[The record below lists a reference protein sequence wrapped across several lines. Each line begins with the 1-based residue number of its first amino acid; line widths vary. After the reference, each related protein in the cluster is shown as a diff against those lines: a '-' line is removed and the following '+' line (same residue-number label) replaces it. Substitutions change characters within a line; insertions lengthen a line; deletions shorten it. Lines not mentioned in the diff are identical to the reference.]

1 LKNSA
6 NSDNIDDDLVKQV
19 FKIINMGKE
28 LIDLDKFNDGIDCYN
43 KAIDI
48 LKQIPGYENEVQK
61 TEKLIEEAYN
71 KYNQIFPKS
80 DQKSEEVDKAQLK
93 KEKLAVFAKKKEEIE
108 EKSKLA
114 YDYLENG
121 SNFSQSN
128 QFDKALE
135 KYMQAKNIFQE
146 IGWTSEVPKVEL
158 LIKELNE
165 KKNEFLKTQEKKLK
179 ITEKKKKRT
188 EKEQE
193 IISQHGEFLQKS
205 EDIKE
210 TKLKMYQQKKQ
221 KEKDLSME
229 AYNLLGEA
237 SELIQ
242 SYEFEKALKNY
253 NQAIQLFSEINWQSE
268 IPKIQQF
275 IKDLEEKQKKFLVSQ
290 QEQLK
295 KQEVSK
301 EIFEKG
307 QKFLLKQQELK
318 KSVKDVK
325 DTKIKAYQQKKQK
338 EKDLSTEAYDLLGE
352 TSELEEDN
360 LFDEALENYL
370 LATEIF
376 KEIGWHSE
384 VLKIQ
389 EFIKKLETKKKKYLK
404 LLQKEKE
411 RQTQIQVQQT
421 KLKELELIKQ
431 ESLQKESYQ
440 KEEKLK
446 RIEQQKKE
454 QKRIE
459 KEIQD
464 KVNYVGKLERD
475 YEKTLKKGKFDQQNP
490 YMEIISTYEE
500 IIEILK
506 ETGWTDQI
514 NPYKETIKHFEQKFA
529 RDLKLREIE
538 RQKKEEELIS
548 VTPIEDQIETQAVT
562 DKRDKLELKK
572 KKQKQIEKEIQD
584 RVNYAERLERE
595 YDLALRK
602 KDFSQ
607 KAPYNEIILIYEDI
621 IKILKEVEWMEQIN
635 PYRGTIK
642 HYEQELAH
650 DLKLRELER
659 QKQERDEVIITPLVD
674 DAKSQEITDKRIELE
689 QKKLKQQQIEN
700 EIQDRVNYAESL
712 EREYE
717 LALKKKD
724 FSLESPFDEIII
736 IYEELIE
743 ILKNTGWTDQIKPYS
758 ETIKHYEEK
767 SIRDIR
773 LRELERQKQ
782 EIDEVVITPLVD
794 DAKSQEILD
803 KHMELETKKKKQ
815 KRIEEEI
822 QKKVNYA
829 ESLAREYELT
839 LRKKDFSKIC
849 PYENIIEIYEDI
861 IEILKETGWKD
872 QIKLYR
878 ETIRH
883 YEQKLEHDKKFR
895 EFDQKKLEKVEIEY
909 FPPQES
915 LKDSVA
921 ADLRM
926 IKYEKKKKEKL
937 QVQKEIDEMINVA
950 ENMAREYEKNLK
962 FKDFSKPCPYE
973 EVIKI
978 YRKAKNKLQS
988 VDWNEQAESLIAT
1001 ITHYKNKLEKDIKF
1015 RELEKIKEFEK
1026 EKDKL
1031 EIQKLT
1037 DEQKSLKERELDLK
1051 RKKLYEAEEREKLIE
1066 QLQEKAFQ
1074 LMDQAK
1080 SKLRNKRFDES
1091 IELYDKSKKIFE
1103 EINYKEGIILITNTI
1118 LSLKK
1123 EKETFYQIFEK
1134 AKEIEAAKLVEEREM
1149 EQKYRSILEKEREKR
1164 KERLS
1169 ELAVKKKEEK
1179 RKGEN
1184 AFRLIDKAS
1193 NFILKEKFD
1202 KAYEQYTEARQIFM
1216 ELGWKQEVT
1225 KIDQDHLFY
1234 LKKKMRE
1241 VEERKERLKHISRE
1255 KKKMEEL
1262 MSESER
1268 IQSQLEKSS
1277 AAKLRSKYLK
1287 KEKEKIKLKSKE
1299 AESYQALDE
1308 ANELINGKKFNSAV
1322 RLLRKVYSEFIN
1334 SGWKKEAQKI
1344 KLKIDGITNQSLI
1357 PIIQEEKIEKKEYF
1371 KEIDRAYNL
1380 LDEAERASQRAKYM
1394 RVVSV
1399 LVEVKEIFEE
1409 IQWANGLKII
1419 IEQIDINKINVKE
1432 KRIKREIE
1440 ETGDVIEGKV
1450 DSEAAFSYMN
1460 KCKMAER
1467 RNNFSRAIQFA
1478 EKAHH
1483 IFKELGKDWER
1494 EANRVEQYIDQLK
1507 TAQKERKTKIVRV
1520 KTEKTKKL
1528 EAEKMKEQ
1536 DIKQRL
1542 EERRKQR
1549 EDLRKRLQE
1558 RKNKKE

>member
-1 LKNSA
+1 LKNPA
-6 NSDNIDDDLVKQV
+6 NSDNVDDDLVKQV

-28 LIDLDKFNDGIDCYN
+28 LIELDKFNDGIDCYN

-71 KYNQIFPKS
+71 KYNQVFPKNK
-80 DQKSEEVDKAQLK
+80 QESEEIDKAQLK
-93 KEKLAVFAKKKEEIE
+93 KEKLASFTKKNEEIE

-114 YDYLENG
+114 YDYLGNG
-121 SNFSQSN
+121 SDFGQSN
-128 QFDKALE
+128 QFDKAIE

-146 IGWTSEVPKVEL
+146 IGWTSEVPKVEQ

-165 KKNEFLKTQEKKLK
+165 KKNVFLKIQEKRLK
-179 ITEKKKKRT
+179 IIKKKKKIT

-205 EDIKE
+205 EDVKK
-210 TKLKMYQQKKQ
+210 TKLNIYQQKKQ

-229 AYNLLGEA
+229 AYDLLGEA

-242 SYEFEKALKNY
+242 SNEFEKALKIY
-253 NQAIQLFSEINWQSE
+253 NQVIKLFNEINWQSE

-275 IKDLEEKQKKFLVSQ
+275 IKDLEEKQKKFMKLQ

-301 EIFEKG
+301 EIFEKS
-307 QKFLLKQQELK
+307 QEFLLKQQELK
-318 KSVKDVK
+318 KYVENAK
-325 DTKIKAYQQKKQK
+325 DTKSKAYQQKKQK
-338 EKDLSTEAYDLLGE
+338 EKDLSIEAYDLLGE
-352 TSELEEDN
+352 ASELEEEN
-360 LFDEALENYL
+360 QFDEALENYL

-384 VLKIQ
+384 VPKIQ
-389 EFIKKLETKKKKYLK
+389 ELIKKLKMKKNKYLK
-404 LLQKEKE
+404 LLLKEKE
-411 RQTQIQVQQT
+411 RQAQLQIQQN
-421 KLKELELIKQ
+421 KLKELEVIKQ
-431 ESLQKESYQ
+431 ESLQKESIQ

-446 RIEQQKKE
+446 KLEQQKKE

-459 KEIQD
+459 KEIQY

-475 YEKTLKKGKFDQQNP
+475 YEKALKKGKFDQQNP
-490 YMEIISTYEE
+490 YREIISTYEE

-514 NPYKETIKHFEQKFA
+514 NPYKETIKHYEEKLT
-529 RDLKLREIE
+529 RDEKLREIE
-538 RQKKEEELIS
+538 RQKQEEELIS
-548 VTPIEDQIETQAVT
+548 TIPVEDQIENQVLT
-562 DKRDKLELKK
+562 DKRKKLEQKK
-572 KKQKQIEKEIQD
+572 KEQKRIEKEIQE
-584 RVNYAERLERE
+584 RVNYAEQLKRE

-621 IKILKEVEWMEQIN
+621 IKILKEVEWMDQIK

-642 HYEQELAH
+642 HYEQKLTH

-659 QKQERDEVIITPLVD
+659 QKQEIDEGIITPLAD

-689 QKKLKQQQIEN
+689 QKKLKLQHIEN
-700 EIQDRVNYAESL
+700 EIQDRVNYAESI

-724 FSLESPFDEIII
+724 FSLESPFDEIIL

-743 ILKNTGWTDQIKPYS
+743 ILKNAGWIDQIKPYS

-782 EIDEVVITPLVD
+782 EKKLISITIDED
-794 DAKSQEILD
+794 GAKTQEMLD
-803 KHMELETKKKKQ
+803 KQMELETKKKKQ
-815 KRIEEEI
+815 ERIEEEI

-829 ESLAREYELT
+829 ESLVREYELA
-839 LRKKDFSKIC
+839 LRKKDFSKVC

-861 IEILKETGWKD
+861 IEILKETGWTD

-878 ETIRH
+878 ETIKH
-883 YEQKLEHDKKFR
+883 NEQKLVHDKKFR
-895 EFDQKKLEKVEIEY
+895 EFERQKLDKVEIKY

-926 IKYEKKKKEKL
+926 MKYEKKKKEEF

-950 ENMAREYEKNLK
+950 ENMAREYEKILK
-962 FKDFSKPCPYE
+962 YKDFSKPCPYE

-978 YRKAKNKLQS
+978 YRKAKNKLQY

-1001 ITHYKNKLEKDIKF
+1001 IIHYKNKLEKDIKF
-1015 RELEKIKEFEK
+1015 RELEKIKELKKEK
-1026 EKDKL
+1026 EKL
-1031 EIQKLT
+1031 EFQKLT
-1037 DEQKSLKERELDLK
+1037 EEQRALKERELDLK
-1051 RKKLYEAEEREKLIE
+1051 RKKLYETEGREKLIQ

-1080 SKLRNKRFDES
+1080 SKLRKKKFDES

-1103 EINYKEGIILITNTI
+1103 EFNYKEGIILTTNTI
-1118 LSLKK
+1118 LTLKK
-1123 EKETFYQIFEK
+1123 ERDTYFQRLDK
-1134 AKEIEAAKLVEEREM
+1134 AKEIEAIKLVEEREM
-1149 EQKYRSILEKEREKR
+1149 EEKYRGILEKEREKR
-1164 KERLS
+1164 KERLL
-1169 ELAVKKKEEK
+1169 ELAVKKKDEK
-1179 RKGEN
+1179 RKAEK
-1184 AFRLIDKAS
+1184 AFSLIVKAS
-1193 NFILKEKFD
+1193 NLILKEKFD
-1202 KAYEQYTEARQIFM
+1202 KGYEQYMEARQIFM

-1241 VEERKERLKHISRE
+1241 VEERKERLKQISRE

-1262 MSESER
+1262 ISESER
-1268 IQSQLEKSS
+1268 VQSELEKSS
-1277 AAKLRSKYLK
+1277 AAKLRSKYLE

-1308 ANELINGKKFNSAV
+1308 ANELIDSKKFNSAV
-1322 RLLRKVYSEFIN
+1322 RILRKVYSKFIN

-1344 KLKIDGITNQSLI
+1344 KIKINGITNQSLI
-1357 PIIQEEKIEKKEYF
+1357 PIIQEEKIEKKGYF
-1371 KEIDRAYNL
+1371 KKIVRAYNL

-1409 IQWANGLKII
+1409 IQWTNALKII
-1419 IEQIDINKINVKE
+1419 NEQIDKNKINVKE

-1440 ETGDVIEGKV
+1440 ETGDFIEGKV
-1450 DSEAAFSYMN
+1450 DSETAFGYMN

-1494 EANRVEQYIDQLK
+1494 ETNRVEQYIGQLQ
-1507 TAQKERKTKIVRV
+1507 TAQKERKTNIDRI
-1520 KTEKTKKL
+1520 KTEKTKKI

-1542 EERRKQR
+1542 EERRKRR